1 MAFRRK
7 IGTASKDNSS
17 TIIWVT
23 KEENEEYNI
32 QFRYNESIFNLLLKL
47 VIKFNVRVKV
57 KMIDIQAT
65 TGTRFWH
72 LPEERYYNNV
82 QICGNLEEL
91 GKVIKMLSKQPFFK
105 KTNDL
110 DNIEMDYVLKELEQ

>member
-32 QFRYNESIFNLLLKL
+32 QFRYNEIIFNLLLRL
-47 VIKFNVRVKV
+47 AVSFDVRFKV

-72 LPEERYYNNV
+72 LPEERYYNNI

-91 GKVIKMLSKQPFFK
+91 DKVIKMLSKQPFFK